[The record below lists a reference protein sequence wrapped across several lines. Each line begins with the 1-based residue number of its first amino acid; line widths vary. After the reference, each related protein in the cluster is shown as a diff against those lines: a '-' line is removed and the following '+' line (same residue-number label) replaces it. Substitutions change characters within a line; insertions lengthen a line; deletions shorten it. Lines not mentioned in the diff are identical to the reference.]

1 MRYPDADEI
10 KRLTQKLKDKG
21 DITLEEADEIY
32 FLDPPYPYDLRPLYR
47 WYEAVAEKIKQG
59 FRGNFVFTVD
69 IFKDAAV
76 LWPAQ
81 SAIRENG
88 TFEDLCNLIIIDK
101 QLNLSFKDMLSQTF
115 KDAFAQNKGYYE
127 ITGSRAGTL
136 YYPIKTA
143 TGTYTIAQ
151 FVKKLSLAIITGI
164 SFRIERE
171 LFKVHKL
178 LKTMFSMTSGSLPTP
193 EAWSNEDIKLFILGS
208 FIKFHNFPCIATCD
222 YDCSIIFVEEK
233 YAPIINAATKI
244 SFKEL
249 VENAIYNN
257 VIDKTM
263 VWILTT
269 SRALEN
275 PLVKKFTEASIEYI
289 NEKIRMG
296 MAQNF
301 MKDMV
306 ENTSEWMDITR

>member
-1 MRYPDADEI
+1 
-10 KRLTQKLKDKG
+10 
-21 DITLEEADEIY
+21 
-32 FLDPPYPYDLRPLYR
+32 
-47 WYEAVAEKIKQG
+47 
-59 FRGNFVFTVD
+59 
-69 IFKDAAV
+69 
-76 LWPAQ
+76 
-81 SAIRENG
+81 
-88 TFEDLCNLIIIDK
+88 
-101 QLNLSFKDMLSQTF
+101 
-115 KDAFAQNKGYYE
+115 
-127 ITGSRAGTL
+127 
-136 YYPIKTA
+136 
-143 TGTYTIAQ
+143 
-151 FVKKLSLAIITGI
+151 
-164 SFRIERE
+164 
-171 LFKVHKL
+171 
-178 LKTMFSMTSGSLPTP
+178 MTSGSLPTP